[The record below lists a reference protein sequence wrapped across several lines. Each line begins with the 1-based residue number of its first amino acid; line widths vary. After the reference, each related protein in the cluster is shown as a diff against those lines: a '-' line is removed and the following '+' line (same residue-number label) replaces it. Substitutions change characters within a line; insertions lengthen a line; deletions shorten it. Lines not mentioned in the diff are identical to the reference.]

1 MGRMTS
7 TKEDKFTDR
16 LRTTWD
22 SELEPEM
29 VTPNTAGCEEQEGRD
44 IFPLVN
50 KFNQTNML
58 DRPHHGRR
66 GPTSSTSGRGR
77 DQD

>member
-1 MGRMTS
+1 MPSRTPRS
-7 TKEDKFTDR
+7 DKEDNFIRR
-16 LRTTWD
+16 LRETMD

-29 VTPNTAGCEEQEGRD
+29 ITPNTAGCEETEGREV
-44 IFPLVN
+44 FPLVN
-50 KFNQTNML
+50 VFNQTNML

-66 GPTSSTSGRGR
+66 RGNTGLGK

>member
-7 TKEDKFTDR
+7 TKEDNFERR

-22 SELEPEM
+22 SELDPEM
-29 VTPNTAGCEEQEGRD
+29 VTPNTAGCEEQEGRE

-58 DRPHHGRR
+58 VRPHHGRR
-66 GPTSSTSGRGR
+66 HSTSGRGK

>member
-7 TKEDKFTDR
+7 TKDDNFVRR
-16 LRTTWD
+16 LKETMG

-29 VTPNTAGCEEQEGRD
+29 VTPQTAGCEETEGKE
-44 IFPLVN
+44 IFPLVSV
-50 KFNQTNML
+50 FNQTNML
-58 DRPHHGRR
+58 DRPYHGRR
-66 GPTSSTSGRGR
+66 RSTSGRGE

>member
-1 MGRMTS
+1 MTERS
-7 TKEDKFTDR
+7 DKNDNFIRRLKETM
-16 LRTTWD
+16 D

-29 VTPNTAGCEEQEGRD
+29 VTPDTAGCEEQEGREV
-44 IFPLVN
+44 FPLVN
-50 KFNQTNML
+50 EFNQTNML

-66 GPTSSTSGRGR
+66 RSTSGRGE

>member
-1 MGRMTS
+1 MAERS
-7 TKEDKFTDR
+7 DKNDNFIRR
-16 LRTTWD
+16 LRETMD

-29 VTPNTAGCEEQEGRD
+29 VTPNTAGCEEQEGRE

-58 DRPHHGRR
+58 DRPRHGRS
-66 GPTSSTSGRGR
+66 GNTSGRGK
-77 DQD
+77 DQG

>member
-1 MGRMTS
+1 MGHSSEKNDNFIRRL
-7 TKEDKFTDR
+7 KETM
-16 LRTTWD
+16 D

-29 VTPNTAGCEEQEGRD
+29 VTPNTAGCEETEGKE

-50 KFNQTNML
+50 TFNQTNML

-66 GPTSSTSGRGR
+66 RSTSGLGF

>member
-1 MGRMTS
+1 MS
-7 TKEDKFTDR
+7 HSSEKNENFINR
-16 LRTTWD
+16 LRETMD

-29 VTPNTAGCEEQEGRD
+29 VTPNTAGCEEQEGRE

-50 KFNQTNML
+50 KFNQTNMR

-66 GPTSSTSGRGR
+66 RSTSGLGF

>member
-1 MGRMTS
+1 MS
-7 TKEDKFTDR
+7 HSSEKNENFINR
-16 LRTTWD
+16 LRETMD

-29 VTPNTAGCEEQEGRD
+29 VTPNTAGCEEQEGRET
-44 IFPLVN
+44 FPLVN

-66 GPTSSTSGRGR
+66 RSTSGRGE

>member
-1 MGRMTS
+1 MSHSSEKNENFIR
-7 TKEDKFTDR
+7 R
-16 LRTTWD
+16 LRETMD

-29 VTPNTAGCEEQEGRD
+29 VTPNTAGCEEQEGRE

-58 DRPHHGRR
+58 YRPHHGRR
-66 GPTSSTSGRGR
+66 RSTSGRGE

>member
-1 MGRMTS
+1 MAERS
-7 TKEDKFTDR
+7 DKNDNFIRR
-16 LRTTWD
+16 LRETMD
-22 SELEPEM
+22 SELESEM
-29 VTPNTAGCEEQEGRD
+29 ITPNTAGCEEQEGRE

-66 GPTSSTSGRGR
+66 RSTSGRGS

>member
-7 TKEDKFTDR
+7 TKEDNFISR
-16 LRTTWD
+16 LKETMD
-22 SELEPEM
+22 SELEPEL
-29 VTPNTAGCEEQEGRD
+29 VTPQTAGCEETEGRE

-50 KFNQTNML
+50 AANQTNML
-58 DRPHHGRR
+58 YRPHHGRR
-66 GPTSSTSGRGR
+66 RSTSGLGF